1 MRAQSCL
8 VWGWKTSVWQDA
20 KRCEMLICPHSRPS
34 ALSIDQPEPCQ
45 IMMQVAHLLVPSAT
59 WLSICGWVDSWV
71 RIHPHTD
78 LVDQH
83 ADQNLTVTTSS
94 EHETPPK
101 KIIKVLINVFFE
113 YSICYRTLQIQDS
126 KLVVLTLST
135 TEIQP
140 GDEACASN
148 KRSSITVPSNNG
160 RLLNTQGET
169 PSWTASC
176 PTWHTSAW
184 RKQTDVICLDWII
197 LNINISLTSK
207 TFGDMQKTSIPHWGS
222 FFHATISPCD
232 RKLMREFLE
241 NWNII
246 GYETRY
252 ERIVVNISLRGCHQG
267 SSEKWW
273 PNPRTS

>member
-1 MRAQSCL
+1 MWDVDLSTQSPECAEHRPTRTL
-8 VWGWKTSVWQDA
+8 KDYDAVCTPTISYLTQYLWMGWF
-20 KRCEMLICPHSRPS
+20 
-34 ALSIDQPEPCQ
+34 LS
-45 IMMQVAHLLVPSAT
+45 
-59 WLSICGWVDSWV
+59 
-71 RIHPHTD
+71 PHTD

-184 RKQTDVICLDWII
+184 RKQTDVICLDWI
-197 LNINISLTSK
+197 
-207 TFGDMQKTSIPHWGS
+207 SI
-222 FFHATISPCD
+222 
-232 RKLMREFLE
+232 
-241 NWNII
+241 
-246 GYETRY
+246 
-252 ERIVVNISLRGCHQG
+252 
-267 SSEKWW
+267 
-273 PNPRTS
+273 

>member
-1 MRAQSCL
+1 MWDVDLSTQSPECAEHRPTRTL
-8 VWGWKTSVWQDA
+8 SDYDAGCTPTGTISYLTQYLWMGWF
-20 KRCEMLICPHSRPS
+20 
-34 ALSIDQPEPCQ
+34 LS
-45 IMMQVAHLLVPSAT
+45 
-59 WLSICGWVDSWV
+59 
-71 RIHPHTD
+71 PHTSAYWFGWPACRSKSD
-78 LVDQH
+78 SHNIIRTWD
-83 ADQNLTVTTSS
+83 
-94 EHETPPK
+94 PPK

-160 RLLNTQGET
+160 RLLNTQGKT

-222 FFHATISPCD
+222 FFHATISRCD

>member
-1 MRAQSCL
+1 MGAQSCL

-207 TFGDMQKTSIPHWGS
+207 DFWR
-222 FFHATISPCD
+222 HAEDIHP
-232 RKLMREFLE
+232 
-241 NWNII
+241 
-246 GYETRY
+246 
-252 ERIVVNISLRGCHQG
+252 SLRQLFSRNDFTLWSQTDAWILGELEHHWIWNKVWEDCGQYLAERM
-267 SSEKWW
+267 S
-273 PNPRTS
+273 PRVLWKMMAQS